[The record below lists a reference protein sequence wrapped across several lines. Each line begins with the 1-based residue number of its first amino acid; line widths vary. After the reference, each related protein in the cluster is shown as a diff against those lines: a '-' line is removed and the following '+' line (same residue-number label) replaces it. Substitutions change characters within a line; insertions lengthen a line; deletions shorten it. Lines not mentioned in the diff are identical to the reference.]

1 MSVIYRVT
9 TPDDRDFVA
18 YATNCVDADSVAA
31 TIINNGYRVKVQ
43 RMSKRNVPM
52 KELELI
58 TELFN

>member
-1 MSVIYRVT
+1 MNVVYRVT
-9 TPDDRDFVA
+9 TPDDKDFVA
-18 YATNCVDADSVAA
+18 YCTTCVDADNVAA
-31 TIINNGYRVKVQ
+31 TIINNGYRAKVQ